1 MAAALESLLGG
12 GLRLAFHAGALRPPT
27 PADGALAP
35 PMAAVRQL
43 ARGGL
48 GMLRLGT
55 GAWRVAWRLA
65 ASSNGSVDGPSAA
78 LRELE
83 NKLRVF
89 EAFHHADDHL
99 GFPPGPP
106 PPLPAAVR
114 AALSLPAE
122 TAVWVTEGLGY
133 AHAARAWAAAGGSP
147 RGLLTGDGAAGVPAE
162 AEVPLHTGM
171 GLFFAGRT
179 LGGDAPPGAAE
190 LRRHAE
196 LCAGSSRPGLAL
208 AAFEGLGFLCRNLWP
223 EAVGAVGRELAGVDP
238 ELAPFFWHGI
248 GRGLYFAPAHAL
260 PGATP
265 RALHRAWSEPP
276 GETARRNALAGAAW
290 ALALVNLRHP
300 GVVAE
305 ALAGHPLL
313 EGRSAADAVANGVTS
328 ALLVWYHGRGA
339 DRHLR
344 AFLGHRP
351 AGSRWWP
358 AAGWEGAFARYR
370 RLRRA
375 GRLEKLFICPD

>member
-35 PMAAVRQL
+35 PIAAARQL

-55 GAWRVAWRLA
+55 GVWRLA
-65 ASSNGSVDGPSAA
+65 AANGSAA
-78 LRELE
+78 VLRELE
-83 NKLRVF
+83 NKLLVF

-106 PPLPAAVR
+106 PPLAAAVR
-114 AALSLPAE
+114 SALALPAE
-122 TAVWVTEGLGY
+122 TGVWVTEGLGY
-133 AHAARAWAAAGGSP
+133 AHAGRAWAAAGGPP
-147 RGLLTGDGAAGVPAE
+147 RGLLIGDGAAGVPAG

-179 LGGDAPPGAAE
+179 LGGEAPPGAAE

-208 AAFEGLGFLCRNLWP
+208 AAFEGLGFLCRNLRP
-223 EAVGAVGRELAGVDP
+223 EAVGAVGRALADVDP
-238 ELAPFFWHGI
+238 GLVPYFWHGV

-265 RALHRAWSEPP
+265 RALDRAWSEPP
-276 GETARRNALAGAAW
+276 GEEARRNALAGAAW

-300 GVVAE
+300 EVVAE

-313 EGRSAADAVANGVTS
+313 RRRSAAEAIADGVTS
-328 ALLVWYHGRGA
+328 ALLIWYHGRGA

-344 AFLGHRP
+344 AFLAYRP
-351 AGSRWWP
+351 TGADLGRWP